1 MNAIMPR
8 SILAITSGTKE
19 PANEKTLTTGRAVLA
34 DVSPRQVPHNH
45 GCNRKRKGSI
55 SLANDLANDL
65 APMLRARDRNY
76 KQSD

>member
-1 MNAIMPR
+1 MKKHLPLVELYSPMYR
-8 SILAITSGTKE
+8 LVKYR
-19 PANEKTLTTGRAVLA
+19 TTTAA
-34 DVSPRQVPHNH
+34 TE
-45 GCNRKRKGSI
+45 RKGSI